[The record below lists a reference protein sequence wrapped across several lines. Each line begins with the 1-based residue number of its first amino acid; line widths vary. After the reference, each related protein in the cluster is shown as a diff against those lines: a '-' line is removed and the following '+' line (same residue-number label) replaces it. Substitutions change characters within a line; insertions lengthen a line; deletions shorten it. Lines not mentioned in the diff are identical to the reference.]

1 MLGFHHRGSGNSRR
15 GQGSSPLDVGVTHQG
30 EFMGAA
36 PTGRAVEV
44 TGIYVV
50 RIVGGKILEVWGVWD
65 ALGLMRQLDAIP
77 ELTS

>member
-1 MLGFHHRGSGNSRR
+1 MGSTIEDPVIAEGDKVAHRRT
-15 GQGSSPLDVGVTHQG
+15 LGVTHQG
-30 EFMGAA
+30 EFMGEA

-65 ALGLMRQLDAIP
+65 ALGPMRQLDAIP